1 MITKTAKLDT
11 ADRRILRVLQR
22 DSSLPQRDLAD
33 RVGLSQAACW
43 KRLRAL
49 RESGLIASETLR
61 IDPVK
66 VGLSLTVFVLVR
78 TRHHARDWLAVF
90 RDAVMGL
97 PNVIDFYRIA
107 GEYDYILKIVAED
120 MNAFDGIYRQ
130 LIDRVELDAVTS
142 YVTMESIANNR
153 DLPL

>member
-1 MITKTAKLDT
+1 MTTKPTKIDAT
-11 ADRRILRVLQR
+11 DRRILRVLQR
-22 DSSLPQRDLAD
+22 DSSLPQRDLAE

-61 IDPVK
+61 IDPVR
-66 VGLSLTVFVLVR
+66 VGLSLTVFVMVR
-78 TRHHARDWLAVF
+78 TRHHARDWLTLF
-90 RDAVMGL
+90 RDAVMAL